1 MEKSVSTREGAG
13 PLTTGRVTAAFD
25 NGPVECG
32 TFDDDF
38 YTKFSFTQNFRSKIT
53 VTVKMRQ
60 K

>member
-38 YTKFSFTQNFRSKIT
+38 YTNYH
-53 VTVKMRQ
+53 
-60 K
+60 